1 MCSYFRGGSS
11 CSFSLV
17 AGHPKASKAAV
28 FDIISRDLESGPS
41 ASTAEAITIVNEC
54 LNSFAN
60 LEKYD
65 IHLSHTKSEYDS
77 DLFVSRRLNVSL

>member
-1 MCSYFRGGSS
+1 MHVFANLTTGSP
-11 CSFSLV
+11 V

-28 FDIISRDLESGPS
+28 FDVITQDIESGPS

-65 IHLSHTKSEYDS
+65 IHLSHTKGSY
-77 DLFVSRRLNVSL
+77 